1 MIVDSTNPILL
12 LSTNHALISHVCNNC
27 GARML
32 LHKSYPFYIWIR
44 TKVIG

>member
-1 MIVDSTNPILL
+1 MIVDSTNPIS
-12 LSTNHALISHVCNNC
+12 LSTNHALISHVYNNC